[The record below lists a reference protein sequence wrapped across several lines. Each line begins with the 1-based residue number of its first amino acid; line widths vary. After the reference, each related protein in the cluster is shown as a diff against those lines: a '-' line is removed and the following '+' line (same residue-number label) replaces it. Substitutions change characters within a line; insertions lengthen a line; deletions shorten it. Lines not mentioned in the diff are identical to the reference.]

1 DGDAG
6 DIGVN
11 PLIASRHLRYHDVEL
26 IEARSGLA
34 GVGDAGGDAADADG
48 NGGGRRGDERFG
60 RRAGRGRAEAGAVE
74 GDGFAG
80 PDGAGGEA
88 GDQARAPNELTADVG
103 HNVAAVIGEER
114 GADLGYG
121 VFHII
126 AAGAVGG
133 DDGQGEVAVIVVDC

>member
-1 DGDAG
+1 M
-6 DIGVN
+6 IT
-11 PLIASRHLRYHDVEL
+11 
-26 IEARSGLA
+26 ARSGLA

-48 NGGGRRGDERFG
+48 NGGGQGGRRGDERFG

-88 GDQARAPNELTADVG
+88 GDQARAPDELTADVG
-103 HNVAAVIGEER
+103 HNV
-114 GADLGYG
+114 
-121 VFHII
+121 